1 MTTLL
6 RLMSRRIALITTL
19 LVLAVASPAF
29 AQDAFAPL
37 PPAATPTPTP
47 VATATPSDD
56 SNTGRT
62 TLYIIGGALIVGFA
76 VMGWFILRD
85 ARRKLPEEE
94 AAQLTR
100 ARDDGPHAHKL
111 KSKERA
117 RDRGRR
123 SRASRKR
130 NQAIRKRK

>member
-1 MTTLL
+1 VTTLL
-6 RLMSRRIALITTL
+6 PPMSRRIALITTL
-19 LVLAVASPAF
+19 LVLATASPAF
-29 AQDAFAPL
+29 AQGAFGPL
-37 PPAATPTPTP
+37 PAASTPTPTAA
-47 VATATPSDD
+47 ATATPTDD
-56 SNTGRT
+56 NDTARN

-94 AAQLTR
+94 VAQLNR
-100 ARDDGPHAHKL
+100 SRDDGPHAHKL

-123 SRASRKR
+123 SRQARKR